1 MAKII
6 TKAVKSAAT
15 RDYVT
20 GNRTL
25 KEVALTH
32 DINPETLRRILGNKV
47 RPRGT
52 RYLADGS
59 VKTPSTKNGRKIRTS
74 SQKKS
79 TPNSNQR
86 WSKAE
91 DEMLREA
98 VLSKMTVEDTVDLL
112 GRSAQAIYCHKSQ
125 LIDEGFIIDPETRF
139 VTPTGI
145 TRVRR
150 PIEFLDPT
158 SPPVDNMETSPA
170 IEAIVE
176 SVKTHVSVPS
186 HSSNAIEL
194 TQLAQIVKD
203 FGVNIT
209 MSVTSEGTEI
219 RMSK

>member
-6 TKAVKSAAT
+6 TKAVKAAAT

-79 TPNSNQR
+79 TPNSNRR

-98 VLSKMTVEDTVDLL
+98 VLSKMTVGDTVDLL

-139 VTPTGI
+139 VVPTGI

-158 SPPVDNMETSPA
+158 SPPVD
-170 IEAIVE
+170 EAIVE
-176 SVKTHVSVPS
+176 SVKTHVSVPAPAPA
-186 HSSNAIEL
+186 NYIEL
-194 TQLAQIVKD
+194 AHLAQIVKE

-209 MSVTSEGTEI
+209 MSVTSEGTEV

>member
-1 MAKII
+1 MARII
-6 TKAVKSAAT
+6 TKAVKAAAT

-32 DINPETLRRILGNKV
+32 GINPETLRRILGNKV

-52 RYLADGS
+52 RYLADGTI
-59 VKTPSTKNGRKIRTS
+59 KTPSTKNGRKIRTS
-74 SQKKS
+74 SVKKL
-79 TPNSNQR
+79 TPNSNRR
-86 WSKAE
+86 WTQTE
-91 DEMLREA
+91 DEMLRDA
-98 VLSKMTVEDTVDLL
+98 VLSKMTVGDTVDLL
-112 GRSAQAIYCHKSQ
+112 GRSAAAIYCHKSQ

-139 VTPTGI
+139 VVPPGI

-150 PIEFLDPT
+150 PMEFLDPT
-158 SPPVDNMETSPA
+158 SPPVDNIEATPA

-176 SVKTHVSVPS
+176 SVKTHVSAPAPTNS
-186 HSSNAIEL
+186 IEL
-194 TQLAQIVKD
+194 VQLAQIVKD

-209 MSVTSEGTEI
+209 MSVTSEGTEV

>member
-6 TKAVKSAAT
+6 TKAVKAAAT

-52 RYLADGS
+52 RYLADGTI
-59 VKTPSTKNGRKIRTS
+59 KTPSTKNGRKIRKS
-74 SQKKS
+74 SVNKI
-79 TPNSNQR
+79 TPNSNRR
-86 WSKAE
+86 WTQTE
-91 DEMLREA
+91 DEMLRDA
-98 VLSKMTVEDTVDLL
+98 VLSKMTVEETVDLL
-112 GRSAQAIYCHKSQ
+112 GRSSAAIYCHKSQ
-125 LIDEGFIIDPETRF
+125 LIDEGFISDPETRF
-139 VTPTGI
+139 VVPPGI

-158 SPPVDNMETSPA
+158 SPPVD
-170 IEAIVE
+170 EAIVE
-176 SVKTHVSVPS
+176 SVKTHVSVSAPAPANS
-186 HSSNAIEL
+186 IEL
-194 TQLAQIVKD
+194 AQLAQIVKE

-209 MSVTSEGTEI
+209 MSVTSEGTEV

>member
-6 TKAVKSAAT
+6 TKAVKAAAT

-52 RYLADGS
+52 RYLADGTI
-59 VKTPSTKNGRKIRTS
+59 KTPSTKNGRKIRKS
-74 SQKKS
+74 SVNKI
-79 TPNSNQR
+79 TPNSNRR
-86 WSKAE
+86 WTQTE
-91 DEMLREA
+91 DEMLRDA
-98 VLSKMTVEDTVDLL
+98 VLSKMTVEETVDLL
-112 GRSAQAIYCHKSQ
+112 GRSSAAIYCHKSQ

-139 VTPTGI
+139 VVPPGI

-158 SPPVDNMETSPA
+158 SPPVD
-170 IEAIVE
+170 EAIVE
-176 SVKTHVSVPS
+176 SVKTHVSVSAPAPANS
-186 HSSNAIEL
+186 IEL
-194 TQLAQIVKD
+194 AQLAQIVKE

-209 MSVTSEGTEI
+209 MSVTSEGTEV